1 MYGFYCVPYVL
12 YNCKN
17 QKSENF
23 LHFDNIL
30 SMKELNTPYRKM
42 ALMKQDKKGGLEHAK
57 EGYQRLQTFYRVI
70 GNYIVENKGADC
82 DEEEGDQVETF
93 RNFYFDQRNT
103 FSHMLLIENQRS
115 STWRHV
121 LVARLGEPDKGENG
135 LIFKLKEVLLDKNQV
150 KAKVTVTAM
159 IELWQAVRKSSKIP
173 LRMNFVK
180 QRKEYFKQSKL
191 EAKAVFMMNC

>member
-93 RNFYFDQRNT
+93 RSEEYIFLHASYRKPKEQYLETCPGRK
-103 FSHMLLIENQRS
+103 
-115 STWRHV
+115 TWG
-121 LVARLGEPDKGENG
+121 A
-135 LIFKLKEVLLDKNQV
+135 
-150 KAKVTVTAM
+150 
-159 IELWQAVRKSSKIP
+159 
-173 LRMNFVK
+173 
-180 QRKEYFKQSKL
+180 
-191 EAKAVFMMNC
+191 